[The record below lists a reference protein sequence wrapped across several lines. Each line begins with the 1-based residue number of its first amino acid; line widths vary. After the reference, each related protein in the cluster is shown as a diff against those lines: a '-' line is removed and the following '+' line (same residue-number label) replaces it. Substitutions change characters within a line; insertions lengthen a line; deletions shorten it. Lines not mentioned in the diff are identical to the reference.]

1 MILIIVT
8 DSETI
13 TISFVNNIITI
24 NKFRLLDIY
33 SEKQLYI
40 IMSLKWVWSVVRDR
54 KWGWSGSG
62 CLRRFVHGDA
72 LLV

>member
-40 IMSLKWVWSVVRDR
+40 IYNYVT
-54 KWGWSGSG
+54 
-62 CLRRFVHGDA
+62 
-72 LLV
+72 